1 MNNICITGRLTS
13 DPDVRTTQ
21 SGIAVSMANIAVDR
35 DYKTNGERI
44 ADFIPCVFWRGL
56 SDFVSKYFKKG
67 DMIAIVGSLESRK
80 YKDKDGNNRIAW
92 EVKAEKV
99 NFCGGKK
106 ETSSAASEQ
115 PAESNAENFGESA
128 DGDDDLPF

>member
-35 DYKTNGERI
+35 DYKSGGERI
-44 ADFIPCVFWRGL
+44 VDFIPCVFWRGL

-67 DMIAIVGSLESRK
+67 DMIAVVGSLESRK

-92 EVKAEKV
+92 EVKADKV
-99 NFCGGKK
+99 NFCGSKK
-106 ETSSAASEQ
+106 ETSSVTSEQ
-115 PAESNAENFGESA
+115 LLENSAENFGESA
-128 DGDDDLPF
+128 GYGDDLPF

>member
-35 DYKTNGERI
+35 DYKTKNGERI
-44 ADFIPCVFWRGL
+44 VDFIPCVFWRGL

-67 DMIAIVGSLESRK
+67 DMIAVVGSLESRT

-92 EVKAEKV
+92 EVNAGKV
-99 NFCGGKK
+99 NFCGSKK
-106 ETSSAASEQ
+106 ETTQTQTPPE
-115 PAESNAENFGESA
+115 NHVENFEESS
-128 DGDDDLPF
+128 GYSDDLPF